1 MFSHYIY
8 RHVGV
13 ALPMRI
19 VKRSYFLSA
28 DDDED
33 NADLLYHGSGNGDI
47 TPNSETSHTGDTK
60 PLTTTKYPG
69 LQPLLRDTQHV
80 QSGSFS
86 LLQPS
91 ISISLKSADISA
103 EDKLD
108 NIVGY
113 DALTSPSPSPTSAT
127 IPRTSFN
134 ADGATSSP
142 VPTQADRS
150 APAAEQPLNTPPSTS
165 SINISTQDN
174 INSGATTM
182 VDVNPTPTLM
192 IKTIQTNTANVPRTD
207 QGTMTIHGKTT
218 PQSKSTTIAG
228 QQPEML
234 TSEQTTQQPTIT
246 ETSTLTSGEV
256 PVSSAKKVETITDF
270 TPTTRVAAAA
280 EYYVEEQTTAH
291 GQDTVTNTTTTVI
304 TTTAYPRWVS
314 KK

>member
-1 MFSHYIY
+1 
-8 RHVGV
+8 
-13 ALPMRI
+13 MRI

-33 NADLLYHGSGNGDI
+33 NADQLYHGSGNGDI
-47 TPNSETSHTGDTK
+47 TPNVDKTPSGDTILNEGPK

-91 ISISLKSADISA
+91 ISISLKSADYSA
-103 EDKLD
+103 EGKLD
-108 NIVGY
+108 NLVGY

-127 IPRTSFN
+127 IPRTSLN
-134 ADGATSSP
+134 ADGATTSP
-142 VPTQADRS
+142 IPTQVDKS
-150 APAAEQPLNTPPSTS
+150 APTAEQPLNTSPSTS
-165 SINISTQDN
+165 SINISTQEN

-192 IKTIQTNTANVPRTD
+192 IKTIQTSTANIPRTD
-207 QGTMTIHGKTT
+207 QGTRTIHGKTT

-228 QQPEML
+228 QQPGMV

-246 ETSTLTSGEV
+246 ETSTPTSGEV
-256 PVSSAKKVETITDF
+256 PVSSAKQVETITDF
-270 TPTTRVAAAA
+270 TSTTGVAAAA
-280 EYYVEEQTTAH
+280 EYYIEEQTTAH

-304 TTTAYPRWVS
+304 TTTAYPR
-314 KK
+314 